1 MKHDIESKTE
11 ILRRQILVLQVKVFL
26 KQSEKEEIK
35 RSVLEQMKD
44 GVVILPTGVKGFA
57 IDADTVVLM
66 EGRE

>member
-1 MKHDIESKTE
+1 MKLDIEPKAE

-44 GVVILPTGVKGFA
+44 GVVILPTGVEGFA
-57 IDADTVVLM
+57 IDADTVVLT
-66 EGRE
+66 EGSK